1 MPEILCSIIN
11 VYVVVIFVRIV
22 LSWFPID
29 PDGPV
34 ATFHGLLHLL
44 TEPLLGPLRRILP
57 AVRLGTVALDL
68 SPIVVIIG
76 AQVLT
81 GILC

>member
-1 MPEILCSIIN
+1 MASILCSLLGI
-11 VYVVVIFVRIV
+11 YLVVVFVRIV

-44 TEPLLGPLRRILP
+44 IEPVLGPLRRALP
-57 AVRLGTVALDL
+57 AVRLGAVALDL

-76 AQVLT
+76 IQVAR